1 MKEYSSSIF
10 YILLCLFSLSSC
22 IITDNYTAN
31 KIAKFPAKLSGENYV
46 AYIDSNNIANVKLG
60 YVRPVL
66 SIYDKEK
73 IKSLKS
79 LGLYR
84 LHLVNAVYQKEKLD
98 SIQIRINQLARI
110 PFKYISLNDVSRR
123 MSGIGPIVYTKGSF
137 EENMRDSV
145 NRMMSHLDQLIKIN
159 YSRNSYFLYKYIQRR
174 NKIFESRDKD
184 IVEGKIFFHT
194 DPSLRFRVNINPIE
208 FSGGNK
214 AFGLGASIEP
224 SYKWTN
230 NSSFGLKMSY
240 AKFIHESNDYS
251 FFDQR
256 NSSVIL
262 TYNFTP
268 YRNAELFDGS
278 SNYFSIGAGLMH
290 TQITGVDDW
299 FYFSN
304 MNVSSNTIEDK
315 LYQNILPVLMLR
327 NGIQSRYFRFGA
339 EFNLIPSVELF
350 AKNQQTISFDNMY
363 FAISYGLVIGSRKWK

>member
-1 MKEYSSSIF
+1 MKEYNSSII
-10 YILLCLFSLSSC
+10 YILLCLFAFSSC
-22 IITDNYTAN
+22 VITDNYTAN
-31 KIAKFPAKLSGENYV
+31 KIAKFPAKLSGESYV
-46 AYIDSNNIANVKLG
+46 AYIDSNNIANVKFG
-60 YVRPVL
+60 YVKPVL
-66 SIYDKEK
+66 SVYDKEK

-79 LGLYR
+79 LGLFR
-84 LHLVNAVYQKEKLD
+84 LYLSNAVYQQEKFD
-98 SIQIRINQLARI
+98 STQILINQLARI

-123 MSGIGPIVYTKGSF
+123 MSGIGPIVYSKGSF

-145 NRMMSHLDQLIKIN
+145 NRMMIHLDQLIKVN

-184 IVEGKIFFHT
+184 IVDGKTLFHT
-194 DPSLRFRVNINPIE
+194 VPSLRFRVNINPIE

-214 AFGLGASIEP
+214 EIGFGASIEP

-230 NSSFGLKMSY
+230 NSSFGLKISY
-240 AKFIHESNDYS
+240 AKLIHESKDYS

-268 YRNAELFDGS
+268 YRNADLFDGS
-278 SNYFSIGAGLMH
+278 SNYFSIGAGIIH

-304 MNVSSNTIEDK
+304 MNASSNTIEDK
-315 LYQNILPVLMLR
+315 LYQNILPVLMFR

-350 AKNQQTISFDNMY
+350 VKNQQSTSFDNMY
-363 FAISYGLVIGSRKWK
+363 FAITYGLVIGSRMWK